1 MVDFFLTRI
10 GVTLGEG
17 VDGDCLEAG
26 RISFGV
32 VGAGL
37 SGLESRRLKAFVI
50 SPSPRFKLML
60 FTDPRSMLL
69 SLSVPFWPSHGFAA
83 IQRSNQLQ
91 PHCRLFGST
100 NIGLADLE
108 VLFHCNEQN
117 ETL

>member
-37 SGLESRRLKAFVI
+37 SGLVPTVEGLCD
-50 SPSPRFKLML
+50 L
-60 FTDPRSMLL
+60 TL
-69 SLSVPFWPSHGFAA
+69 SKVQAHALH
-83 IQRSNQLQ
+83 
-91 PHCRLFGST
+91 GST
-100 NIGLADLE
+100 VNVALFVSSILALPW
-108 VLFHCNEQN
+108 LCCHPAFQPAPAP
-117 ETL
+117 L

>member
-50 SPSPRFKLML
+50 SLSPRFKLML